1 MRFEIETGKIL
12 VVESEKSAVEAVEN
26 ILKKIPAT
34 KKVLVTFTGDENKL
48 DNFSI
53 NTAIY
58 KISEKFSDAEIVWCV
73 VSDDRIEN
81 EVRVIIVAD

>member
-1 MRFEIETGKIL
+1 M
-12 VVESEKSAVEAVEN
+12 
-26 ILKKIPAT
+26 
-34 KKVLVTFTGDENKL
+34 LVTFTGDENKL

-53 NTAIY
+53 NAAID